1 MTKTNGGALVYFGPD
16 GSLELTALDGQARRD
31 SLYAPGQI
39 TNARH
44 EWRGDAKT
52 GRAWLMLRRAGG
64 EWDEW
69 DMPDCYHAIRTAM
82 AIRRHV
88 GYRRER

>member
-52 GRAWLMLRRAGG
+52 GRA
-64 EWDEW
+64 
-69 DMPDCYHAIRTAM
+69 
-82 AIRRHV
+82 
-88 GYRRER
+88 

>member
-1 MTKTNGGALVYFGPD
+1 MSKTNGGALVYFAPD
-16 GSLELTALDGQARRD
+16 GGFELTALDGQARRN

-39 TNARH
+39 THARE

-69 DMPDCYHAIRTAM
+69 EMPSCYYAKLTAM
-82 AIRRHV
+82 AIRQRV